1 MASYIPF
8 INYDNCYGCK
18 VCLYNCPVSLFTL
31 AHPVT
36 RRGMRRE
43 LPATTYI
50 ERCIG
55 CGVCARMCP
64 VEAIDMLKNPPGEGE
79 PVYIDWDK
87 PVRIDPNKCK
97 GCTACG
103 RACPASAIEGKAKV
117 PHVIH
122 EDQCIRCG
130 VCMEKCNF
138 GAIYNS
144 DDPVPEYVAPEPKK
158 EEPKAAP
165 SGDGK
170 FVIDPEKCKGCTACA
185 RVCPAEAI
193 SGEVKQP
200 HSIDKEKC
208 LACGACAEKCKFGAI
223 SQEGAA
229 PKAEPEKEEPKA
241 APAVAPVPQEKIE
254 GKYSIDPEKCKGC
267 TACARVCPAEAISGE
282 VKQPH
287 VIDQEACLGCG
298 SCMEKCKF
306 EAISAN

>member
-1 MASYIPF
+1 MASYLPY
-8 INYDNCYGCK
+8 INYDQCYGCK
-18 VCLYNCPVSLFTL
+18 ACLYNCPVSLFTL
-31 AHPVT
+31 AKKVT

-64 VEAIDMLKNPPGEGE
+64 VEAIEMLKNPPGEGD

-97 GCTACG
+97 GCTSCA
-103 RACPASAIEGKAKV
+103 RNCPASAIEGKVKE

-130 VCMEKCNF
+130 LCIEKCKF
-138 GAIYNS
+138 DAIYNS
-144 DDPVPEYVAPEPKK
+144 DAPVPEYVAPEPKK
-158 EEPKAAP
+158 EAP
-165 SGDGK
+165 
-170 FVIDPEKCKGCTACA
+170 A
-185 RVCPAEAI
+185 PA
-193 SGEVKQP
+193 
-200 HSIDKEKC
+200 
-208 LACGACAEKCKFGAI
+208 
-223 SQEGAA
+223 
-229 PKAEPEKEEPKA
+229 A
-241 APAVAPVPQEKIE
+241 APAAPVEATPAASEAVADTTPAAAAPQEKIE

-267 TACARVCPAEAISGE
+267 TACAKACPAEAISGE

-298 SCMEKCKF
+298 ACADTCKF
-306 EAISAN
+306 GAISQN

>member
-1 MASYIPF
+1 MASYLPY
-8 INYDNCYGCK
+8 INYDQCYGCK
-18 VCLYNCPVSLFTL
+18 ACLYNCPVSLFTL
-31 AHPVT
+31 AKKVT

-64 VEAIDMLKNPPGEGE
+64 VEAIEMLKNPPGEGE

-97 GCTACG
+97 GCTSCA
-103 RACPASAIEGKAKV
+103 RNCPASAIEGKVKE

-130 VCMEKCNF
+130 LCIEKCKF
-138 GAIYNS
+138 DAIYNS
-144 DDPVPEYVAPEPKK
+144 DAPVPELVAPVEEPKK
-158 EEPKAAP
+158 EEPK
-165 SGDGK
+165 
-170 FVIDPEKCKGCTACA
+170 
-185 RVCPAEAI
+185 
-193 SGEVKQP
+193 
-200 HSIDKEKC
+200 KE
-208 LACGACAEKCKFGAI
+208 
-223 SQEGAA
+223 A
-229 PKAEPEKEEPKA
+229 PKAKEKPAEEPKA
-241 APAVAPVPQEKIE
+241 EAAPAPQEKME

-267 TACARVCPAEAISGE
+267 TACAKVCPAEAISGE

-298 SCMEKCKF
+298 ACAEKCKF
-306 EAISAN
+306 DAISQN